1 MTRTPELHERFADWL
16 TARPAGSDEDPPRD
30 LALHAAGCDRCLRSA
45 AAVDTLQAVD
55 VGAAALPPLRI
66 EALRDERRG
75 LPRLARFAVA
85 GAALV
90 LVAGSVAIGSSWLG
104 GIRPIES
111 AEQRTTPGEGILAG
125 APSATETPRPTPTAT
140 TTPSPSRRPS
150 ASASASASEEPTDD
164 PVAPTFA
171 NPQPTYQPP
180 STPPPTAVPTG
191 APSPTPAPTRTASP
205 TSTPAPT
212 PVPTPPPTPA
222 PTPTASPTPDDCAD
236 GIDNDGDTFIDG
248 LDPGCILS
256 GNEIDA

>member
-1 MTRTPELHERFADWL
+1 MTRTPELHERFAGWL
-16 TARPAGSDEDPPRD
+16 AARSAGSDEDPPRD

-66 EALRDERRG
+66 DAIRDERGG
-75 LPRLARFAVA
+75 LLRVARFAVA

-104 GIRPIES
+104 GVRPSDS
-111 AEQRTTPGEGILAG
+111 ADQRTTPGEGVLAG
-125 APSATETPRPTPTAT
+125 VPTATVTPRPTPTAT

-150 ASASASASEEPTDD
+150 ASASASEEPTEE

-171 NPQPTYQPP
+171 NPQPTDQPP

-191 APSPTPAPTRTASP
+191 APSPTPAPTRTAAP

-222 PTPTASPTPDDCAD
+222 PTPTPSLTPDDCAD
-236 GIDNDGDTFIDG
+236 GIDNDDDTFIDG
-248 LDPGCILS
+248 LDPGCVLS
-256 GNEIDA
+256 GNESDA